1 MTHKGSRINT
11 RHNKESKRIS
21 ILISS
26 LLNKTASLRFRP
38 LRSHQLFSF
47 VVDAVLFNKLEINM
61 ETHDG
66 IKQQVLDATHKRTM
80 EHLQLY
86 ASGLITFT
94 ELASSIEMLAEEI
107 KILVGSKDG
116 LLCPN
121 TGLRFHKDF
130 R

>member
-1 MTHKGSRINT
+1 M
-11 RHNKESKRIS
+11 
-21 ILISS
+21 
-26 LLNKTASLRFRP
+26 
-38 LRSHQLFSF
+38 
-47 VVDAVLFNKLEINM
+47 FNKLEINM
-61 ETHDG
+61 ETSEG

-80 EHLQLY
+80 GHLQLY

>member
-1 MTHKGSRINT
+1 
-11 RHNKESKRIS
+11 
-21 ILISS
+21 
-26 LLNKTASLRFRP
+26 
-38 LRSHQLFSF
+38 
-47 VVDAVLFNKLEINM
+47 M
-61 ETHDG
+61 ETSEV
-66 IKQQVLDATHKRTM
+66 IKQQVLDATHKRAM

-94 ELASSIEMLAEEI
+94 ELANSIVMLAEEI